1 MTLFPHVH
9 VVAGILILI
18 VGFGFHWLG
27 QLVSVINWQLAEKFG
42 LQEKRMLKEYKVY
55 EHALAV
61 SDVAIGWLYG
71 IAAIGLM
78 LNKEWGFKLA
88 WIPGSIL
95 IYHAISA
102 WVWERNRRLAGRQ
115 LWSNT
120 MRILWCSAN
129 AVTGLLAILVAWV
142 GPTG

>member
-1 MTLFPHVH
+1 MTLFPDAHI
-9 VVAGILILI
+9 VAGILILI

-27 QLVSVINWQLAEKFG
+27 QLVSVINWELAKKLG
-42 LQEKRMLKEYKVY
+42 LQEKNMLKEYKVY

-61 SDVAIGWLYG
+61 SDTAIGWMYG
-71 IAAIGLM
+71 IAATGLL
-78 LNKEWGFKLA
+78 LNREWGFKLA

-102 WVWERNRRLAGRQ
+102 WVWEHNRRLDGQQ

-120 MRILWCSAN
+120 TRILWCSAN
-129 AVTGLLAILVAWV
+129 AATGFLAILVAW
-142 GPTG
+142 TGHAG